1 MTPLQVGERVQR
13 VEIDVTL
20 RRMIVNVGAGWDFF
34 PGHHDVDYA
43 RDHGHPTIFAN
54 TSLFLALADRVLTD
68 WAGPRARIVR
78 RRLTMRRPV
87 HLGDVMYGE
96 GEVVAVRGDDDE
108 PHQVDVTLR
117 LGNGGGVCA
126 DAEAT
131 VELPGSQ
138 LSPRA

>member
-1 MTPLQVGERVQR
+1 VSVPQVGERVDR
-13 VEIDVTL
+13 VEIDVSL

-43 RDHGHPTIFAN
+43 RAHGHPTIFAN
-54 TSLFLALADRVLTD
+54 TSLFLALADRVVTD

-87 HLGDVMYGE
+87 HLGDVLYGE
-96 GEVVAVRGDDDE
+96 GDVVAVRGDDDG
-108 PHQVDVTLR
+108 PRQVDVTLR
-117 LGNGGGVCA
+117 LGNGDGVCA

-131 VELPGSQ
+131 LELP
-138 LSPRA
+138 